1 MTNSPK
7 GLQNTKSP
15 AELSPEER
23 GRIISRAT
31 AVGIWGNILLS
42 TYKLAAGILGH
53 SGAMLSDAIHSFS
66 DVLATFVAWI
76 GVRMAEEK
84 ADRDHPYGHER
95 FECVAS
101 IILAIILF
109 TTAFGIGYGQFV
121 KIISHG
127 SGTQPVPGKIA
138 FVAAI
143 ISIIVKELMY
153 HYTAGAAKRIR
164 STALKAEAW
173 HHRSDALSSVGSFAG
188 ILGARLGL
196 PWADA
201 AASLIICLFIV
212 KVAVDIFRESVT
224 GVLDTACDEATQ
236 TRMREVILS
245 RPGVMGVD
253 LLNTRLFGN
262 RMFVDVE
269 ISADGTQSLES
280 AHHIA
285 EDVHDAIEQTFGT
298 VKHCMV
304 HVNPCDPED
313 KAENTEPPEDS
324 FSV

>member
-1 MTNSPK
+1 MN
-7 GLQNTKSP
+7 KSD
-15 AELSPEER
+15 
-23 GRIISRAT
+23 T
-31 AVGIWGNILLS
+31 AVAVRVSRNTLFGNLGLSAGKLIVGLL
-42 TYKLAAGILGH
+42 AH
-53 SGAMLSDAIHSFS
+53 SGALVSDAVHSLS
-66 DVLATFVAWI
+66 DVLAAVIVIFS
-76 GVRMAEEK
+76 VRLAGKK
-84 ADRDHPYGHER
+84 ADREHPYGHER
-95 FECVAS
+95 LECVCGV
-101 IILAIILF
+101 ILSVILLI
-109 TTAFGIGYGQFV
+109 TGLLIGYRAIETIRDG
-121 KIISHG
+121 G
-127 SGTQPVPGKIA
+127 SVAVPGLAALI
-138 FVAAI
+138 AAI
-143 ISIIVKELMY
+143 VSIVVKELMY

-196 PWADA
+196 SWADA

-245 RPGVMGVD
+245 RPGVLGVD

-269 ISADGTQSLES
+269 ISADGSQSLES

-304 HVNPCDPED
+304 HVNPCDPEEEGEKPVSSQNSD
-313 KAENTEPPEDS
+313 
-324 FSV
+324 

>member
-1 MTNSPK
+1 MNKTD
-7 GLQNTKSP
+7 
-15 AELSPEER
+15 
-23 GRIISRAT
+23 T
-31 AVGIWGNILLS
+31 AVAVRVSRNTLFGNLGLSAGKLIVGLL
-42 TYKLAAGILGH
+42 AH
-53 SGAMLSDAIHSFS
+53 SGALVSDAVHSLS
-66 DVLATFVAWI
+66 DVLAAVIVIFS
-76 GVRMAEEK
+76 VRLAGKK
-84 ADRDHPYGHER
+84 ADREHPYGHER
-95 FECVAS
+95 LECVCGV
-101 IILAIILF
+101 ILSVILLI
-109 TTAFGIGYGQFV
+109 TGLLIGYRAIENIRDG
-121 KIISHG
+121 G
-127 SGTQPVPGKIA
+127 SVAVPGLAALI
-138 FVAAI
+138 AAI
-143 ISIIVKELMY
+143 VSIVVKELMY

-196 PWADA
+196 SWADA

-224 GVLDTACDEATQ
+224 GVLDTACDEGTQ

-245 RPGVMGVD
+245 RPGVLGVD

-269 ISADGTQSLES
+269 IRADGSQSLES

-285 EDVHDAIEQTFGT
+285 EDVHDAIEQNFGT

-304 HVNPCDPED
+304 HVNPCAPEEEGEKPVSSQNSD
-313 KAENTEPPEDS
+313 
-324 FSV
+324 

>member
-1 MTNSPK
+1 MNKTD
-7 GLQNTKSP
+7 
-15 AELSPEER
+15 
-23 GRIISRAT
+23 T
-31 AVGIWGNILLS
+31 AVAVRVSRNTLFGNLGLSAGKLIVGLL
-42 TYKLAAGILGH
+42 AH
-53 SGAMLSDAIHSFS
+53 SGALVSDAVHSLS
-66 DVLATFVAWI
+66 DVLAAVIVIFS
-76 GVRMAEEK
+76 VRLAGKK
-84 ADRDHPYGHER
+84 ADREHPYGHER
-95 FECVAS
+95 LECVCGV
-101 IILAIILF
+101 ILSVILLI
-109 TTAFGIGYGQFV
+109 TGLLIGYRAIETIRAG
-121 KIISHG
+121 
-127 SGTQPVPGKIA
+127 GTVEIPGLAALI
-138 FVAAI
+138 AAI
-143 ISIIVKELMY
+143 VSIVVKELMY

-224 GVLDTACDEATQ
+224 GVLDTACDEPTQ

-245 RPGVMGVD
+245 QPGVMAVD

-269 ISADGTQSLES
+269 ISADVSQSLES

-285 EDVHDAIEQTFGT
+285 ENVHDAIEQNFGT

-304 HVNPCDPED
+304 HVNPFSPEQDGEKTEDPPSD
-313 KAENTEPPEDS
+313 
-324 FSV
+324 

>member
-1 MTNSPK
+1 MN
-7 GLQNTKSP
+7 KSDT
-15 AELSPEER
+15 
-23 GRIISRAT
+23 AT
-31 AVGIWGNILLS
+31 AVRVSRNTLFGNLGLSAGKLIVGLL
-42 TYKLAAGILGH
+42 AH
-53 SGAMLSDAIHSFS
+53 SGALVSDAVHSLS
-66 DVLATFVAWI
+66 DVLAAVIVIFS
-76 GVRMAEEK
+76 VRLAGKK
-84 ADRDHPYGHER
+84 ADREHPYGHER
-95 FECVAS
+95 LECICGV
-101 IILAIILF
+101 ILSVILLI
-109 TTAFGIGYGQFV
+109 TGLLIGYRAIDTIRNG
-121 KIISHG
+121 G
-127 SGTQPVPGKIA
+127 SSEVPGLAALI
-138 FVAAI
+138 AAI
-143 ISIIVKELMY
+143 VSIIVKELMY

>member
-1 MTNSPK
+1 MN
-7 GLQNTKSP
+7 KSDM
-15 AELSPEER
+15 
-23 GRIISRAT
+23 AT
-31 AVGIWGNILLS
+31 AVRVSRNTLFGNLGLSAGKLIVGLL
-42 TYKLAAGILGH
+42 AH
-53 SGAMLSDAIHSFS
+53 SGALVSDAVHSLS
-66 DVLATFVAWI
+66 DVLAAVIVIFS
-76 GVRMAEEK
+76 VRLAGKK
-84 ADRDHPYGHER
+84 ADREHPYGHER
-95 FECVAS
+95 LECICGV
-101 IILAIILF
+101 ILSVILLI
-109 TTAFGIGYGQFV
+109 TGLLIGYRAIDTIRYG
-121 KIISHG
+121 G
-127 SGTQPVPGKIA
+127 SSEVPGLAALI
-138 FVAAI
+138 AAI
-143 ISIIVKELMY
+143 VSIIVKELMY